1 MNGNYSVNPP
11 CPPNKEKQAYY
22 AILLEDCPPNISF
35 WSWAINLVNGYRSSP
50 HKHTILDEGP
60 YLRKLCMLSPLK
72 KSKKKTLSGQCVY
85 LSEGQVITV
94 YPDVASFVLII
105 VLATPAPIR
114 DSNAAIRKKEEC

>member
-1 MNGNYSVNPP
+1 
-11 CPPNKEKQAYY
+11 
-22 AILLEDCPPNISF
+22 
-35 WSWAINLVNGYRSSP
+35 
-50 HKHTILDEGP
+50 
-60 YLRKLCMLSPLK
+60 MLSPLK